1 VRLRVDT
8 AADALYLRLDD
19 SEIAE
24 SVEVV
29 PGVVLDYNAANDV
42 VGVGML
48 HLSARSQTF
57 DASELHFERVEG
69 LSARPVVGDFWTTRS
84 LAELAEEQG
93 VDVIHDIASI
103 QDESISDEEAEAFI
117 RALGL

>member
-69 LSARPVVGDFWTTRS
+69 LSARLGFRQRGKVRPAKRCHGWWDKNVRC
-84 LAELAEEQG
+84 
-93 VDVIHDIASI
+93 
-103 QDESISDEEAEAFI
+103 SDRHNVE
-117 RALGL
+117 